1 MGKAFAA
8 VVTIITL
15 ISAGLIVMHVWWMP
29 VDISTFGPSIDR
41 QLNETM
47 VATGILFL
55 SSQLILAF
63 FVWKFADRKDGRK
76 IKHFPGGPTPL
87 IVFAVVL
94 VGIEILVLSLVGSR
108 VWAAIYMTPP
118 EQGSMQVDVAA
129 EQFAFYFRYP
139 GPDGKFGVVHPER
152 VQDGNGN
159 YFGLDPQN
167 DEAARDDI
175 IVGTLTI
182 PVNRPIFLS
191 MHTKDMIHSFYVPEL
206 RIQQDIVPGLTMPLH
221 FTATRTGRYEIV
233 CTQLCGLGHYSMR
246 AFLEVMPQ
254 DQFDQWLKTQSGD

>member
-1 MGKAFAA
+1 MGKAFA
-8 VVTIITL
+8 VVLTIITL
-15 ISAGLIVMHVWWMP
+15 ISAGIIVMHVWWMP
-29 VDISTFGPSIDR
+29 VDISTIGPSIDR

-63 FVWKFADRKDGRK
+63 FVWRFVDRKDGRK
-76 IKHFPGGPTPL
+76 IRYFPGGPTPL
-87 IVFAVVL
+87 IVFAVAL
-94 VGIEILVLSLVGSR
+94 VGLEILVLSLVGSK

-118 EQGSMQVDVAA
+118 EQGSLQVDVAA

-139 GPDGKFGVVHPER
+139 GPDGEFGVVHPER

-167 DEAARDDI
+167 DVAARDDI

-182 PVNRPIFLS
+182 PVNRPIFLT

-206 RIQQDIVPGLTMPLH
+206 RIQQDIVPGLTLPLH

-246 AFLEVMPQ
+246 SFLEVLPQ
-254 DQFDQWLKTQSGD
+254 DKFDEWLKTQSGD